1 MIHKTSEWVS
11 PGHPDKVADNIS
23 EYILD
28 RIIEKDKKVRY
39 ALEVQIK
46 GYEVSLAGE
55 ITTKEDIVDGDY
67 AHWVKEAINKIGYT
81 KKYQERFGEKNTICG
96 DDVCVHCNISKQSP
110 DIAQGVDTDAW
121 GDQGIF
127 FGFFC
132 SETMSGHGRDYAT
145 AKAIGKDLYN
155 AALASDK
162 LGIDI
167 KTQVTVRYDQ
177 ALVESQ
183 IEKVI
188 VAIPMV
194 AGKEKEAK
202 KEVLEIVH
210 RHAPKEAKV
219 IINGTGAYCQH
230 GPIADCGTTGRKLAV
245 DFYGGRSR
253 IGGGCV
259 DGDTEYL
266 SETGWKKIKD
276 YDGGLVGQ
284 LTDNLELERVNPE
297 RYIETFH
304 ENVYEISTE
313 KTINMVLSENHNVLY
328 RTSKGN
334 LNKKSLNQILAETD
348 KTKRGS
354 HIDIPITYTYD
365 FKDGNV
371 CGLDDV
377 DSRIVVAHCADGTV
391 LKDGS
396 KKYNCRIRVKKDYK
410 IKRLR
415 ALFANS
421 NIQSE
426 ERVYSDKYTYFY
438 YYLENTS
445 KLLSEQFKNPDKRTA
460 TILAEEV
467 FKWDGSEK
475 YKEFRTTQKDDAD
488 FIQFVL
494 SGITGKA
501 YSIIKHKKV
510 ENRSQLYVVRETQKT
525 HSNPFRK
532 TSKNRITKEDPQKMY
547 CFTVPSGMLLLRR
560 NNYIFCTANSPW
572 TKDGSKADLSLN
584 ILAYELARQSFY
596 ELSEIE
602 PHHIEVELSCCIGKK
617 KILMQTSAY
626 DGDGVL
632 LHTFSEEEDVAPS
645 TLIKR
650 YKLNEPNYMTLC
662 MEGLF
667 NCASPKEKNVQ

>member
-28 RIIEKDKKVRY
+28 RIIEKDQKVRY

-132 SETMSGHGRDYAT
+132 GETMSGHGRDYAT
-145 AKAIGKDLYN
+145 AKAIGKDLYY

-253 IGGGCV
+253 IGGG
-259 DGDTEYL
+259 
-266 SETGWKKIKD
+266 
-276 YDGGLVGQ
+276 
-284 LTDNLELERVNPE
+284 
-297 RYIETFH
+297 
-304 ENVYEISTE
+304 
-313 KTINMVLSENHNVLY
+313 
-328 RTSKGN
+328 
-334 LNKKSLNQILAETD
+334 
-348 KTKRGS
+348 
-354 HIDIPITYTYD
+354 
-365 FKDGNV
+365 
-371 CGLDDV
+371 
-377 DSRIVVAHCADGTV
+377 
-391 LKDGS
+391 
-396 KKYNCRIRVKKDYK
+396 
-410 IKRLR
+410 
-415 ALFANS
+415 
-421 NIQSE
+421 
-426 ERVYSDKYTYFY
+426 
-438 YYLENTS
+438 
-445 KLLSEQFKNPDKRTA
+445 
-460 TILAEEV
+460 
-467 FKWDGSEK
+467 
-475 YKEFRTTQKDDAD
+475 
-488 FIQFVL
+488 
-494 SGITGKA
+494 
-501 YSIIKHKKV
+501 
-510 ENRSQLYVVRETQKT
+510 
-525 HSNPFRK
+525 
-532 TSKNRITKEDPQKMY
+532 
-547 CFTVPSGMLLLRR
+547 
-560 NNYIFCTANSPW
+560 SPW

-596 ELSEIE
+596 ELSDID

-632 LHTFSEEEDVAPS
+632 LHTFSEEEAVAPS

-667 NCASPKEKNVQ
+667 NCVSPKEKNIQ